1 MITMHMLIKISWR
14 NIWRNPQRSVIMIVA
29 IATGL
34 WGGMFAAA
42 IFQGLS
48 DQRFRTGIEQEF
60 SHVQVHHPEFLTE
73 QNSRYAVG
81 EKNEIFSVLSQH
93 PEVIA
98 FSGRSIVFGMIAT
111 ANQSKGIKILGV
123 DPAMEAATTLLNDNI
138 IEGDFLD
145 VGGRNPVIIGKTLAD
160 KMKARVGSR
169 VVITFQD
176 LNNELVSV
184 AFRVAGIF
192 QTANSSF
199 DESNIFLPQKDL
211 NAMLGSQEM
220 VNEIAIVLQD
230 HRLSDEFA
238 ASLGD
243 SFAGLTV
250 RSWAEISP
258 EMGFLNEMGL
268 TMFMIILFIIMLALA
283 FGLLNTMIM
292 SVFERVRELGMLMSI
307 GMNKKRVFLMILLE
321 TVFLTITGAVCGMIA
336 GTSTIALFARRGID
350 LTAVG
355 GDSLNAYGFE
365 AIVYPNIEHQV
376 FAMLTIMVVLTAL
389 FTGIYPALKA
399 IRLKPAEAVRAE

>member
-1 MITMHMLIKISWR
+1 MLIKISWR

-60 SHVQVHHPEFLTE
+60 SHVQVHHPEFLAE
-73 QNSRYAVG
+73 QNSRYTVG
-81 EKNEIFSVLSQH
+81 EKNEIYSVLSQH

-111 ANQSKGIKILGV
+111 ANQTKGIKILGV
-123 DPAMEAATTLLNDNI
+123 DPAMEAATTLLQDNI

-184 AFRVAGIF
+184 ACRVAGIF

-238 ASLGD
+238 ATLGD